1 MSAPHPHAASE
12 GSTMN
17 MPTGDFKR
25 GAIRLSDAE
34 RDQAV
39 AELSE
44 HYQAGR
50 LTLEEFDD
58 RSSQALR
65 ARTGGDLDALFTDLP
80 KGAAPSVLA
89 APSRPVTDFPD
100 GPVRHRGGR
109 PFTARTVIACVIAVL
124 IIGNVAG
131 GFGAHHFVAS
141 GLVPFVI
148 LGFVFLRLSRR

>member
-1 MSAPHPHAASE
+1 MD
-12 GSTMN
+12 T
-17 MPTGDFKR
+17 PTGDFKR
-25 GAIRLSDAE
+25 GAIRVSDAE

-65 ARTGGDLDALFTDLP
+65 AKTGSDLGALFTDLP

-89 APSRPVTDFPD
+89 PAGSTVADVPA
-100 GPVRHRGGR
+100 GPVRQRSGG
-109 PFTARTVIACVIAVL
+109 PFTARTIIACVIAVT
-124 IIGNVAG
+124 IVANVAG
-131 GFGAHHFVAS
+131 GLGAHPFS
-141 GLVPFVI
+141 FGWLVPVVI
-148 LGFVFLRLSRR
+148 LSCVFLRLSRRC

>member
-1 MSAPHPHAASE
+1 MD
-12 GSTMN
+12 T
-17 MPTGDFKR
+17 PTGDFKR
-25 GAIRLSDAE
+25 GAIRVADAE

-65 ARTGGDLDALFTDLP
+65 ARTGSDLGALFTDLP

-89 APSRPVTDFPD
+89 PADRTVADVPAAPARRRP
-100 GPVRHRGGR
+100 GR
-109 PFTARTVIACVIAVL
+109 PFTARTIIACVIAVIVL
-124 IIGNVAG
+124 GNVAG
-131 GFGAHHFVAS
+131 GLDAHHF
-141 GLVPFVI
+141 GFGWLVPVVV
-148 LGFVFLRLSRR
+148 LSCVFLRLSRR

>member
-1 MSAPHPHAASE
+1 MD
-12 GSTMN
+12 T
-17 MPTGDFKR
+17 PTGDFKR
-25 GAIRLSDAE
+25 GVIRVSDAE

-44 HYQAGR
+44 HFQAGR

-65 ARTGGDLDALFTDLP
+65 ARTGGDLDELFTDLP

-89 APSRPVTDFPD
+89 TAGRVTPAAPADPARRRPVT
-100 GPVRHRGGR
+100 
-109 PFTARTVIACVIAVL
+109 ARTIIACVVAVI

-131 GFGAHHFVAS
+131 GLGSHHF
-141 GLVPFVI
+141 GFGWLVPVVV
-148 LGFVFLRLSRR
+148 LSLVFARLSRR

>member
-1 MSAPHPHAASE
+1 MD
-12 GSTMN
+12 T
-17 MPTGDFKR
+17 PTGDFQR
-25 GAIRLSDAE
+25 SAIRVSDVE

-65 ARTGGDLDALFTDLP
+65 ARTGSDLDGLFTDLP

-89 APSRPVTDFPD
+89 SAGRVTADVPADPARRRPGRPVT
-100 GPVRHRGGR
+100 
-109 PFTARTVIACVIAVL
+109 ARVIIACVIAV
-124 IIGNVAG
+124 IILGNVAG
-131 GFGAHHFVAS
+131 GVGAHHF
-141 GLVPFVI
+141 GFGWLVPVVV
-148 LGFVFLRLSRR
+148 LGCVFLRLSRR